1 MPQKKVLSWSSYLYK
16 KERGK
21 TFLTQ
26 YIEDLTHNTS
36 YSHLDWRPVQLEIL
50 HYWTQIYFWWESL
63 GIPHLTVQGR
73 IHPVYGL
80 QGASAEPY
88 QAVADREHPV
98 SPGSDQQAFQTDPPS
113 SALVVWTDHY
123 SKTGSSTSSLTIEP
137 YGNYQRKSKKL
148 KKIFIVHI
156 FYFTHRY
163 AKQSQSARVQ

>member
-1 MPQKKVLSWSSYLYK
+1 MPQKKVPSWSSHPD
-16 KERGK
+16 KEKGGK

-26 YIEDLTHNTS
+26 FTVDLAYNTS

-50 HYWTQIYFWWESL
+50 HYWTQIYFWSESP

-113 SALVVWTDHY
+113 LALVV
-123 SKTGSSTSSLTIEP
+123 
-137 YGNYQRKSKKL
+137 
-148 KKIFIVHI
+148 
-156 FYFTHRY
+156 
-163 AKQSQSARVQ
+163 